1 MVPFLLFLTGFE
13 KMKRKEVLWRTLQIN
28 KMANIPRDHAREGEL
43 FGVVDEV
50 EGTALEGEGGG
61 DVLILHRGV
70 HLYRYIYV

>member
-1 MVPFLLFLTGFE
+1 
-13 KMKRKEVLWRTLQIN
+13 
-28 KMANIPRDHAREGEL
+28 MANIPRDHAREGEL